1 MPAADAA
8 WLHMDRPANP
18 MVVNSVI
25 WFDEPLD
32 WERVKSVISLRLV
45 DQFPRFEDDAE
56 FDVEQHLHRLALPAP
71 GDQAALQELVSDLI
85 TPPLDPTRPL
95 WHAYLI
101 EGYGRGCAVLF
112 RIHHC
117 IADGIALA
125 RVMLSLTDT
134 QVDAGIA
141 PPPRQSATGSGSR
154 SIRLRA
160 RPAQHFPRRRR

>member
-8 WLHMDRPANP
+8 WLHMDRPVNP

-32 WERVKSVISLRLV
+32 WELVKGVISRRIV
-45 DQFPRFEDDAE
+45 DQFPRFRRRVGDPLGRPPRFEDDSE
-56 FDVEQHLHRLALPAP
+56 FDIEQHLHRLALPAP

-101 EGYGRGCAVLF
+101 EGYGERA
-112 RIHHC
+112 
-117 IADGIALA
+117 A
-125 RVMLSLTDT
+125 RFS
-134 QVDAGIA
+134 
-141 PPPRQSATGSGSR
+141 SASTTASPTASR
-154 SIRLRA
+154 SRA
-160 RPAQHFPRRRR
+160 